1 MYTVCFLR
9 VCWGCWV
16 CEVLRETNRNS
27 LCESGLFEK
36 FEWGVNKLDGV
47 SSPTPKNHS
56 LPPYTTLKTTT
67 TMSVV
72 HVPSDVNV
80 SAITFSAP
88 KVMDNGGKSVM
99 LGYKDRNL
107 MVQTPS
113 LRLPYGVSVFDK
125 MGPPKY
131 SVDLSLAGTETS
143 KAIADFVGF
152 LEAFDERMIDAGME
166 NAKAWFKNNSPNR
179 EVIKALYT
187 PLVKVARDADGNPK
201 PYPPTFKITLRRKPV
216 KKGGAPPTG
225 TALSTFNLDMY
236 DPKAPLDAKGQISKY
251 PADVAIEDVL
261 CKKSNQTCVVECTGV
276 WFAGGKFGTSWR
288 LVQARVDSAGDQ
300 ITGPVFRNDTADV
313 SSFATKRP
321 AAVAANEEEE
331 DGDEETILPPPPSQ
345 AVAAPSPAPAPA
357 PDFED
362 DVVAEPVAVPKKKVL
377 KAPKAAAAK

>member
-1 MYTVCFLR
+1 
-9 VCWGCWV
+9 
-16 CEVLRETNRNS
+16 
-27 LCESGLFEK
+27 
-36 FEWGVNKLDGV
+36 
-47 SSPTPKNHS
+47 
-56 LPPYTTLKTTT
+56 
-67 TMSVV
+67 MSVV
-72 HVPSDVNV
+72 HSPSDVDV
-80 SAITFSAP
+80 SKLTFAVP

-99 LGYKDRNL
+99 LGYKDKNL

-131 SVDLSLAGTETS
+131 SIDLSLAGADLNKS
-143 KAIADFVGF
+143 VADFVGF

-187 PLVKVARDADGNPK
+187 PLVKVAKDADGNPK

-216 KKGGAPPTG
+216 KKGSAAPTG
-225 TALSTFNLDMY
+225 TALSTFNLDIY

-251 PADVAIEDVL
+251 PADIAIEDVL

-313 SSFATKRP
+313 SSFNNNNKAIKRP
-321 AAVAANEEEE
+321 LLSAADTFVAAAVGEEGEE
-331 DGDEETILPPPPSQ
+331 DEDEETVLPPPP
-345 AVAAPSPAPAPA
+345 APPAAAPAPAPA
-357 PDFED
+357 SATDFED
-362 DVVAEPVAVPKKKVL
+362 DIVTEPVAVPKRKVI
-377 KAPKAAAAK
+377 KAPKAPK